1 MIVIMGILV
10 IPTLYAWFNIAASWD
25 PYGST
30 DGLKIA
36 VASEDAGYTSELINV
51 DLNLGDDV
59 IKALKENDNFNW
71 VFTDADDA
79 ADGVKSGKYYA
90 SLVIPEDFTKDMM
103 SVFTSDVTHPQI
115 IYYINEK
122 ENAIAPKVTEKGA
135 SAVQQQVN
143 DTFIE
148 TVSKTALEAIQLVS
162 NAADDED
169 DQELADKLSKT
180 LNQVAFD
187 LSSAANTVQS
197 FANLTKSGALMLDS
211 TTEFLKQS
219 GSGAENSVEAFDKA
233 GEGIDSLNS
242 ALTGTTKTISD
253 ALAQNKEFYTAV
265 SDAVGKALDSYNTD
279 AEASADALYAVSDRI
294 QDVIDRY
301 TEIENSLTDIGN
313 DFDSLKILNSAIRD
327 INGLIDTAIA
337 RQTAIRDKIIT
348 SMFTALNDSV
358 QDIAGVTDNA
368 SGDLSDVQKTL
379 EDSVNLLKD
388 ASDKLTTASRK
399 VSDSGSMDALTDLL
413 EESPESMASF
423 IASPVKLHENQIYP
437 IENYGSAMA
446 PFYSTLAIWVG
457 AVVMAAMLKVT
468 VSENAKKRL
477 KNPKEHQ
484 LYFGRMI
491 LMVCLGILQSALIC
505 LGDLYFL
512 GIQCEH
518 PLMFII
524 TGCFSSLIYVNIIY
538 ALTVSFGDIGK
549 AVAVVLMVMQVAGS
563 GGTFPIECAPKFF
576 QIVYPLL
583 PFVHSMNAMRECIAG
598 FYGNYYMVEMAKM
611 ALYLIPSLLLGL
623 LLRKPIVRLN
633 EVFIEKL
640 ESTKLM

>member
-1 MIVIMGILV
+1 MKNILRVFKNDLNKIHNNVIAMIVIMGILV

-90 SLVIPEDFTKDMM
+90 SLVIPGDFTKDMM
-103 SVFTSDVTHPQI
+103 SVFASDVTHPQI

-197 FANLTKSGALMLDS
+197 FANLTQSGALMLDS

-313 DFDSLKILNSAIRD
+313 DFDSLKILNTAIRD

-337 RQTAIRDKIIT
+337 RQTAIQDKINEAAGSLTTLTGDASDLKKEINDLIAQTTDSVEEVKTSYEENVKSGLNDLAGSLSSTDSSIT

-379 EDSVNLLKD
+379 EDSVNLLKML
-388 ASDKLTTASRK
+388 LTNLPQHPGKYQTA
-399 VSDSGSMDALTDLL
+399 
-413 EESPESMASF
+413 
-423 IASPVKLHENQIYP
+423 
-437 IENYGSAMA
+437 
-446 PFYSTLAIWVG
+446 
-457 AVVMAAMLKVT
+457 AVWM
-468 VSENAKKRL
+468 
-477 KNPKEHQ
+477 P
-484 LYFGRMI
+484 
-491 LMVCLGILQSALIC
+491 
-505 LGDLYFL
+505 
-512 GIQCEH
+512 
-518 PLMFII
+518 
-524 TGCFSSLIYVNIIY
+524 
-538 ALTVSFGDIGK
+538 
-549 AVAVVLMVMQVAGS
+549 
-563 GGTFPIECAPKFF
+563 
-576 QIVYPLL
+576 
-583 PFVHSMNAMRECIAG
+583 
-598 FYGNYYMVEMAKM
+598 
-611 ALYLIPSLLLGL
+611 
-623 LLRKPIVRLN
+623 
-633 EVFIEKL
+633 
-640 ESTKLM
+640 

>member
-1 MIVIMGILV
+1 M
-10 IPTLYAWFNIAASWD
+10 
-25 PYGST
+25 
-30 DGLKIA
+30 
-36 VASEDAGYTSELINV
+36 
-51 DLNLGDDV
+51 
-59 IKALKENDNFNW
+59 
-71 VFTDADDA
+71 
-79 ADGVKSGKYYA
+79 
-90 SLVIPEDFTKDMM
+90 
-103 SVFTSDVTHPQI
+103 
-115 IYYINEK
+115 
-122 ENAIAPKVTEKGA
+122 
-135 SAVQQQVN
+135 
-143 DTFIE
+143 
-148 TVSKTALEAIQLVS
+148 
-162 NAADDED
+162 
-169 DQELADKLSKT
+169 
-180 LNQVAFD
+180 
-187 LSSAANTVQS
+187 
-197 FANLTKSGALMLDS
+197 
-211 TTEFLKQS
+211 
-219 GSGAENSVEAFDKA
+219 
-233 GEGIDSLNS
+233 
-242 ALTGTTKTISD
+242 TGTTKTISD

-313 DFDSLKILNSAIRD
+313 DFDSLKILNTAIRD

-337 RQTAIRDKIIT
+337 RQTAIRDKINEAAGSLTTLTGDASDLKKEINDLIAQT
-348 SMFTALNDSV
+348 TDSVEEVKNDSV

>member
-1 MIVIMGILV
+1 
-10 IPTLYAWFNIAASWD
+10 
-25 PYGST
+25 
-30 DGLKIA
+30 
-36 VASEDAGYTSELINV
+36 
-51 DLNLGDDV
+51 
-59 IKALKENDNFNW
+59 
-71 VFTDADDA
+71 
-79 ADGVKSGKYYA
+79 
-90 SLVIPEDFTKDMM
+90 
-103 SVFTSDVTHPQI
+103 
-115 IYYINEK
+115 
-122 ENAIAPKVTEKGA
+122 
-135 SAVQQQVN
+135 
-143 DTFIE
+143 
-148 TVSKTALEAIQLVS
+148 
-162 NAADDED
+162 
-169 DQELADKLSKT
+169 
-180 LNQVAFD
+180 
-187 LSSAANTVQS
+187 
-197 FANLTKSGALMLDS
+197 
-211 TTEFLKQS
+211 
-219 GSGAENSVEAFDKA
+219 
-233 GEGIDSLNS
+233 
-242 ALTGTTKTISD
+242 
-253 ALAQNKEFYTAV
+253 
-265 SDAVGKALDSYNTD
+265 
-279 AEASADALYAVSDRI
+279 
-294 QDVIDRY
+294 
-301 TEIENSLTDIGN
+301 
-313 DFDSLKILNSAIRD
+313 
-327 INGLIDTAIA
+327 
-337 RQTAIRDKIIT
+337 
-348 SMFTALNDSV
+348 
-358 QDIAGVTDNA
+358 
-368 SGDLSDVQKTL
+368 
-379 EDSVNLLKD
+379 
-388 ASDKLTTASRK
+388 
-399 VSDSGSMDALTDLL
+399 
-413 EESPESMASF
+413 MASF

-576 QIVYPLL
+576 QVVYPLL
-583 PFVHSMNAMRECIAG
+583 PFVHSMNEMRECIAG

-633 EVFIEKL
+633 EAFIEKL

>member
-1 MIVIMGILV
+1 
-10 IPTLYAWFNIAASWD
+10 
-25 PYGST
+25 
-30 DGLKIA
+30 
-36 VASEDAGYTSELINV
+36 
-51 DLNLGDDV
+51 
-59 IKALKENDNFNW
+59 
-71 VFTDADDA
+71 
-79 ADGVKSGKYYA
+79 
-90 SLVIPEDFTKDMM
+90 MM

-135 SAVQQQVN
+135 NAVQQQVN

-162 NAADDED
+162 NATDDED

-180 LNQVAFD
+180 LSQAAFD

-197 FANLTKSGALMLDS
+197 FANLTQSGALMLDS

-219 GSGAENSVEAFDKA
+219 GSGAANSVEAFDKA

-313 DFDSLKILNSAIRD
+313 DFDSLKILNTAIRD

-337 RQTAIRDKIIT
+337 RQTAIQDKINEAAGSLTTLTGDASDLKKEINDLIAQTTDSVEEVKTSYEENVRSGLNDLAGSLSSTDSSIT

-399 VSDSGSMDALTDLL
+399 V
-413 EESPESMASF
+413 
-423 IASPVKLHENQIYP
+423 
-437 IENYGSAMA
+437 
-446 PFYSTLAIWVG
+446 
-457 AVVMAAMLKVT
+457 
-468 VSENAKKRL
+468 
-477 KNPKEHQ
+477 
-484 LYFGRMI
+484 
-491 LMVCLGILQSALIC
+491 
-505 LGDLYFL
+505 
-512 GIQCEH
+512 
-518 PLMFII
+518 
-524 TGCFSSLIYVNIIY
+524 
-538 ALTVSFGDIGK
+538 
-549 AVAVVLMVMQVAGS
+549 
-563 GGTFPIECAPKFF
+563 
-576 QIVYPLL
+576 
-583 PFVHSMNAMRECIAG
+583 
-598 FYGNYYMVEMAKM
+598 
-611 ALYLIPSLLLGL
+611 
-623 LLRKPIVRLN
+623 
-633 EVFIEKL
+633 
-640 ESTKLM
+640 

>member
-1 MIVIMGILV
+1 M
-10 IPTLYAWFNIAASWD
+10 
-25 PYGST
+25 
-30 DGLKIA
+30 
-36 VASEDAGYTSELINV
+36 
-51 DLNLGDDV
+51 
-59 IKALKENDNFNW
+59 
-71 VFTDADDA
+71 
-79 ADGVKSGKYYA
+79 
-90 SLVIPEDFTKDMM
+90 
-103 SVFTSDVTHPQI
+103 
-115 IYYINEK
+115 
-122 ENAIAPKVTEKGA
+122 
-135 SAVQQQVN
+135 
-143 DTFIE
+143 
-148 TVSKTALEAIQLVS
+148 
-162 NAADDED
+162 
-169 DQELADKLSKT
+169 
-180 LNQVAFD
+180 
-187 LSSAANTVQS
+187 QS

-313 DFDSLKILNSAIRD
+313 DFDSLKILNTAIRD

-337 RQTAIRDKIIT
+337 RQTAIRDKINEAAGSLTTLTGDASDLKKEINDLIAQTTDSVEEVKTSYEENVKSGLNDLAGSLSSTDSSIT

-437 IENYGSAMA
+437 
-446 PFYSTLAIWVG
+446 
-457 AVVMAAMLKVT
+457 
-468 VSENAKKRL
+468 
-477 KNPKEHQ
+477 
-484 LYFGRMI
+484 I

-633 EVFIEKL
+633 EAFIEKL

>member
-1 MIVIMGILV
+1 MKNILRVFKNDLNKIHNNVIAMIVIMGILV

-36 VASEDAGYTSELINV
+36 VASEDAGYTSELIKVN
-51 DLNLGDDV
+51 LNLGDDV

-90 SLVIPEDFTKDMM
+90 SLVIPGDFTRDMM

-313 DFDSLKILNSAIRD
+313 DFDSLKILN
-327 INGLIDTAIA
+327 
-337 RQTAIRDKIIT
+337 TAIR
-348 SMFTALNDSV
+348 
-358 QDIAGVTDNA
+358 
-368 SGDLSDVQKTL
+368 
-379 EDSVNLLKD
+379 D

-413 EESPESMASF
+413 DESPESMASF

-576 QIVYPLL
+576 QVVYPLL

-598 FYGNYYMVEMAKM
+598 FYGNY
-611 ALYLIPSLLLGL
+611 
-623 LLRKPIVRLN
+623 
-633 EVFIEKL
+633 
-640 ESTKLM
+640 